1 MVVMM
6 TVLPK
11 DILGRIIAM
20 GSQEDKQPVD
30 AAATSRQAA
39 GRHANSATGLEY
51 AGSPTREN
59 AQ

>member
-1 MVVMM
+1 MVVIT

-20 GSQEDKQPVD
+20 GIPEDKQPVA

-51 AGSPTREN
+51 AGSSTREN
-59 AQ
+59 TQ